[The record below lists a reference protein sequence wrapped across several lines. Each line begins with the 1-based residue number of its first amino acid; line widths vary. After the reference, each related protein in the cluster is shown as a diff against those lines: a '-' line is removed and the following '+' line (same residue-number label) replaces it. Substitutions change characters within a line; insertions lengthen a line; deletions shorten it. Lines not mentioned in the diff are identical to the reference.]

1 MPIFVV
7 GMPRSG
13 TTLVEQIP
21 SAHPAVHGAGQL
33 RLMLE
38 LATSLA
44 PDQSESSPGRCQLA
58 QELNREQVAGY
69 AEHQLQLLQRLH
81 PDASHIVGKL
91 PGNYFRLGL
100 IKLLF
105 PQAIIIHCRRDS
117 MDTCWS
123 CYQQNFDQGLNVS
136 NNLTP
141 GPGVSRLPA
150 A

>member
-69 AEHQLQLLQRLH
+69 AEHQLQLLQRLQ